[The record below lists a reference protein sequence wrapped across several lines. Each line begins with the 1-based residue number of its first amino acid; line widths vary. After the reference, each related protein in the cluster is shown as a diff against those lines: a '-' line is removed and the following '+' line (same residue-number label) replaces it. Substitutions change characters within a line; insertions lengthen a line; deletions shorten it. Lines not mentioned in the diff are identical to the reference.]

1 MAEGLSPVGESTK
14 SYAELRME
22 TNMVRTVTW
31 WHVFFIAAGV
41 PALVLFNLG
50 SISALTGPVAPLAW
64 TISMIIGFIDCFIYA
79 EIAGLHPRKSGG
91 TAVHGATAWIR
102 YSQYTAPLSLWC
114 NWVAW
119 SPVLA
124 IGSGLAAGYL
134 LSIFFA
140 PDASINTWQITL
152 VHFDNLGANGLD
164 IRINATF
171 IIGALILLA
180 VWNIQHYG
188 ILRTARIQVIL
199 TLGSLIPLLV
209 VTIVPIFQ
217 GSVVMSNFSPFAP
230 IVNYEPLQYAWN
242 HLGWQY
248 FFGALFIAA
257 WCTYGFETA
266 VCYMSEFK
274 NPGKDMS
281 KAIIWS
287 GVFCLFVYILVPFVF
302 QGVLGTEA
310 MLAPDIYSGAG
321 IGLALASMMGAG
333 AAVTKILVVLLVFT
347 LLLAIMTAMSGSSRT
362 IFQGGQDGW
371 LPKYLAH
378 LNDHHVP
385 TYAMWTDLTFNLIL
399 LLMSDYIFILAASNV
414 NYLIFNFLN
423 LNAGWIH
430 RIDNAKVPRPYKVPM
445 PLFIAGVAMAYVNV
459 WLMGSGAN
467 VWGKNTLL
475 IGWIAA
481 LIAIPV
487 FLFRHYVTDKG
498 KFPDH
503 MLGDLVLEGQTEL
516 GPKKAG
522 AWPYVAIAVGFA
534 IMFTG
539 YWFFGRY

>member
-1 MAEGLSPVGESTK
+1 MAEGLSPTGTK
-14 SYAELRME
+14 SYAETRLE
-22 TNMVRTVTW
+22 TNMVRTVSW
-31 WHVFFIAAGV
+31 WHVFFIAAGC
-41 PALVLFNLG
+41 PALVLFSLG
-50 SISALTGPVAPLAW
+50 GISAIDGPVAPLIW

-102 YSQYTAPLSLWC
+102 YSQYTAPMSLWC

-140 PDASINTWQITL
+140 PDATINTWQITL
-152 VHFDNLGANGLD
+152 VHISSLGANGLD
-164 IRINATF
+164 IRINAQF

-188 ILRTARIQVIL
+188 ILRTAKIQTLL
-199 TLGSLIPLLV
+199 TLGALTPLLI

-230 IVNYEPLQYAWN
+230 IVNYEPLQFAWN

-248 FFGALFIAA
+248 FWGGLFIAA

-274 NPGKDMS
+274 DPKRDMS
-281 KAIIWS
+281 RAIIRS
-287 GVFCLFVYILVPFVF
+287 GFFCLFVFILVPFVF
-302 QGVLGTEA
+302 QGVLGTNA
-310 MLAPDIYSGAG
+310 MLAPGIYSGAG
-321 IGLALASMMGAG
+321 IGAALASMLHVGK
-333 AAVTKILVVLLVFT
+333 VLTDILVVLLVFT

-371 LPKYLAH
+371 LPKYLSH

-399 LLMSDYIFILAASNV
+399 LLMSDYVFILAASNV

-430 RIDNAKVPRPYKVPM
+430 RVDNGKVPRPYRAPA
-445 PLFIAGVAMAYVNV
+445 PLFYAGIAMAYVNV

-467 VWGKNTLL
+467 VYGKNTLL
-475 IGWIAA
+475 VGWIAA
-481 LIAIPV
+481 LISIPV
-487 FLFRHYVTDKG
+487 FLWRHYVTDKG
-498 KFPDH
+498 KFPEH

-516 GPKKAG
+516 GPTRAG
-522 AWPYVAIAVGFA
+522 IWPYVAIACGLAV
-534 IMFTG
+534 MLTG
-539 YWFFGRY
+539 YLTFGRY

>member
-1 MAEGLSPVGESTK
+1 M
-14 SYAELRME
+14 
-22 TNMVRTVTW
+22 
-31 WHVFFIAAGV
+31 
-41 PALVLFNLG
+41 
-50 SISALTGPVAPLAW
+50 
-64 TISMIIGFIDCFIYA
+64 
-79 EIAGLHPRKSGG
+79 
-91 TAVHGATAWIR
+91 
-102 YSQYTAPLSLWC
+102 SLWC

-140 PDASINTWQITL
+140 PDASINTWQRHAGRPRLPRRLAWTL
-152 VHFDNLGANGLD
+152 
-164 IRINATF
+164 RINAQF
-171 IIGALILLA
+171 IIGAAHPAGRVEHPALRHPADGTIQIAPHHRHADPAAARDDRPDLPGQRRDEQLLA
-180 VWNIQHYG
+180 VRADQRLVDTDAGW
-188 ILRTARIQVIL
+188 
-199 TLGSLIPLLV
+199 TL
-209 VTIVPIFQ
+209 F
-217 GSVVMSNFSPFAP
+217 
-230 IVNYEPLQYAWN
+230 
-242 HLGWQY
+242 LG
-248 FFGALFIAA
+248 AMFIAA
-257 WCTYGFETA
+257 WSTYGFETA

-287 GVFCLFVYILVPFVF
+287 GVFCIVVFILVPFVF

-321 IGLALASMMGAG
+321 IGAALAGMVHAG
-333 AAVTKILVVLLVFT
+333 AVVTKVLVVLLVFT

-378 LNDHHVP
+378 LNNHHVP

-399 LLMSDYIFILAASNV
+399 LLMSDYMFVLAVSNV

-430 RIDNAKVPRPYKVPM
+430 RIDNAKVPRPYKAPM
-445 PLFIAGVAMAYVNV
+445 PLFVAGVSMAYVNV
-459 WLMGSGAN
+459 FLMGSGAN
-467 VWGKNTLL
+467 VWGKSTLL
-475 IGWIAA
+475 LGWIAA

-487 FLFRHYVTDKG
+487 FLYRHYVTDKG

-503 MLGDLVLEGQTEL
+503 MLGDLVLEGETEL
-516 GPKKAG
+516 GPTKAG
-522 AWPYVAIAVGFA
+522 VLPYVAIAC
-534 IMFTG
+534 
-539 YWFFGRY
+539 WPGRHDDRLVVLRSLIGIAARQPGQAARSATTQSGRGGGSSPPPRHGHRLGQADAR

>member
-1 MAEGLSPVGESTK
+1 MADEPQRVTPTK

-22 TNMVRTVTW
+22 TNMVRTVSW

-41 PALVLFNLG
+41 PSLVLFSMG
-50 SISALTGPVAPLAW
+50 GISALTGPVAILAW
-64 TISMIIGFIDCFIYA
+64 SLSMLIGFIDCFIYA

-102 YSQYTAPLSLWC
+102 YSKYTAPMSLWC

-134 LSIFFA
+134 LSIFYA
-140 PDASINTWQITL
+140 PDATINTWNVTL
-152 VHFDNLGANGLD
+152 VNLGFLKEGLEL
-164 IRINATF
+164 RINATF
-171 IIGALILLA
+171 IIGAIILLA

-188 ILRTARIQVIL
+188 ILRTARIQLIL
-199 TLGSLIPLLV
+199 TIAGLLPLLL
-209 VTIVPIFQ
+209 VTVIPILQ
-217 GSVVMSNFSPFAP
+217 GSVVMSNFSPFVP
-230 IVNYEPLQYAWN
+230 INGSWN
-242 HLGWQY
+242 HEGWTLFLG
-248 FFGALFIAA
+248 AMFIAA
-257 WCTYGFETA
+257 WSTYGFETA

-287 GVFCLFVYILVPFVF
+287 GVFCMFVFILVPFVF
-302 QGVLGTEA
+302 QGVLGTKA
-310 MLAPDIYSGAG
+310 MLDPGIYSGLG
-321 IGLALASMMGAG
+321 VGDALASMVHAG
-333 AAVTKILVVLLVFT
+333 AFITKLLVVALVLT

-371 LPKYLAH
+371 LPKYLSH
-378 LNDHHVP
+378 LNKHHIP
-385 TYAMWTDLTFNLIL
+385 TYAMWTDLGFNLIL
-399 LLMSDYIFILAASNV
+399 LLMSDYVFVLAVSNV

-430 RIDNAKVPRPYKVPM
+430 RIDNAKVPRPYKAPM
-445 PLFIAGVAMAYVNV
+445 VLFVLGVAMAYVNAF
-459 WLMGSGAN
+459 LMGAGAN
-467 VWGKNTLL
+467 VWGSSTLL
-475 IGWIAA
+475 LGWIAA
-481 LIAIPV
+481 LISIPV
-487 FLFRHYVTDKG
+487 FLYRHYVTDKG

-516 GPKKAG
+516 GPTKAG
-522 AWPYVAIAVGFA
+522 VLPYVAIACGLAV
-534 IMFTG
+534 MMTG
-539 YWFFGRY
+539 WYFFGR

>member
-1 MAEGLSPVGESTK
+1 MAEGLSPVGSK
-14 SYAELRME
+14 SYAEMRLE
-22 TNMVRTVTW
+22 TNMVRTVSW

-41 PALVLFNLG
+41 PALVLFSMG
-50 SISALTGPVAPLAW
+50 GIAAITGPVAPLAW
-64 TISMIIGFIDCFIYA
+64 TISMIIGFIDCFMYA

-102 YSQYTAPLSLWC
+102 YSQFTAPLSLWC

-140 PDASINTWQITL
+140 PDSTINTWQITL
-152 VHFDNLGANGLD
+152 FHTNALGANGLD
-164 IRINATF
+164 VRINATF

-188 ILRTARIQVIL
+188 ILRTARIQVVL
-199 TLGSLIPLLV
+199 TLGTLIPLLV
-209 VTIVPIFQ
+209 VTVIPVLQ

-230 IVNYEPLQYAWN
+230 IVNYEPLQYAWS

-248 FFGALFIAA
+248 FWGALFIAA
-257 WCTYGFETA
+257 WSTYGFETA

-274 NPGKDMS
+274 DPGRDMS

-287 GVFCLFVYILVPFVF
+287 GVFCLFVFIFVPFVF

-321 IGLALASMMGAG
+321 IGAALAGMMHAG
-333 AAVTKILVVLLVFT
+333 EVVTDIFVVLLVFT

-378 LNDHHVP
+378 LNEHHVP

-399 LLMSDYIFILAASNV
+399 LLMSDYVFVLAASNV

-430 RIDNAKVPRPYKVPM
+430 RVDNGRVPRPYKAPW
-445 PLFIAGVAMAYVNV
+445 PLFILGVSMAYVNV
-459 WLMGSGAN
+459 WLMGAGAN
-467 VWGKNTLL
+467 VYGKNTLL
-475 IGWIAA
+475 VGWIAA

-487 FLFRHYVTDKG
+487 YLYRHYVTDKG
-498 KFPDH
+498 QFPDH
-503 MLGDLVLEGQTEL
+503 MLGDLVLEGETEL
-516 GPKKAG
+516 GPKRAG
-522 AWPYVAIAVGFA
+522 IWPYVAVACGFA
-534 IMFTG
+534 VMFTG
-539 YWFFGRY
+539 YFLFGRY

>member
-1 MAEGLSPVGESTK
+1 MADDFPTGGGPTPVNK

-41 PALVLFNLG
+41 PALVLFSMG
-50 SISALTGPVAPLAW
+50 GISSLTGPTAVLAW
-64 TISMIIGFIDCFIYA
+64 GLSMLIGFIDCFIYA

-102 YSQYTAPLSLWC
+102 YSKYTAPMSLWC

-134 LSIFFA
+134 LSVFFA
-140 PDASINTWQITL
+140 ADASINTWSVTL
-152 VHFDNLGANGLD
+152 VDLGFLKDGLEL
-164 IRINATF
+164 RINATF
-171 IIGALILLA
+171 IIGAIILLA
-180 VWNIQHYG
+180 VWNLQHYG
-188 ILRTARIQVIL
+188 ILRTAKIQTLL
-199 TLGSLIPLLV
+199 TVGTLLPLLL
-209 VTIVPIFQ
+209 VTIIPIFQ
-217 GSVVMSNFSPFAP
+217 GSVVMDNFSPFVP
-230 IVNYEPLQYAWN
+230 INGAWDKEGWTLF
-242 HLGWQY
+242 LG
-248 FFGALFIAA
+248 AMFIAA
-257 WCTYGFETA
+257 WSTYGFETA

-274 NPGKDMS
+274 NPGRDMS

-287 GVFCLFVYILVPFVF
+287 GVFCIVVFIAVPFVF
-302 QGVLGTEA
+302 QGVLGTDA

-321 IGLALASMMGAG
+321 IGAALASMVGAG
-333 AAVTKILVVLLVFT
+333 AFLTKVIVVLLVFT

-371 LPKYLAH
+371 LPKYLSH
-378 LNDHHVP
+378 LNKHHVP

-399 LLMSDYIFILAASNV
+399 LLMSDYVFVLAVSNV

-445 PLFIAGVAMAYVNV
+445 PLFVAGVAMAYVNAF
-459 WLMGSGAN
+459 LMGSGAN
-467 VWGKNTLL
+467 VWGSSTLL
-475 IGWIAA
+475 LGWIAA
-481 LIAIPV
+481 LISIPI
-487 FLFRHYVTDKG
+487 FLYRHYVTDKG

-503 MLGDLVLEGQTEL
+503 MLADLVLEGETEL
-516 GPKKAG
+516 QAKKAG
-522 AWPYVAIAVGFA
+522 VLPYVAIVAGLAV
-534 IMFTG
+534 MLTG
-539 YWFFGRY
+539 WYIFGR

>member
-1 MAEGLSPVGESTK
+1 MADELKTVSK
-14 SYAELRME
+14 SYAEMRLE
-22 TNMVRTVTW
+22 TNMVRTVSW

-41 PALVLFNLG
+41 PALVLFSMG
-50 SISALTGPVAPLAW
+50 GISSLTGPTAVLAW
-64 TISMIIGFIDCFIYA
+64 GLSMLIGFIDCFIYA

-102 YSQYTAPLSLWC
+102 YSKYTAPMSLWC

-134 LSIFFA
+134 LSVFFA
-140 PDASINTWQITL
+140 PEASINTWNVTL
-152 VHFDNLGANGLD
+152 VDLGFLKEGLEL
-164 IRINATF
+164 RINATF
-171 IIGALILLA
+171 IIGAIILLA

-188 ILRTARIQVIL
+188 ILRTAKIQTLL
-199 TLGSLIPLLV
+199 TIGTLLPLLL

-217 GSVVMSNFSPFAP
+217 GSVVMDNFSPFVP
-230 IVNYEPLQYAWN
+230 INGAWDKEGWTLF
-242 HLGWQY
+242 LG
-248 FFGALFIAA
+248 AMFIAA
-257 WCTYGFETA
+257 WSTYGFETA

-274 NPGKDMS
+274 NPGRDMS

-287 GVFCLFVYILVPFVF
+287 GVFCFVVFVSVPFVF
-302 QGVLGTEA
+302 QGVLGTEY
-310 MLAPDIYSGAG
+310 MLSPDIYSGAG
-321 IGLALASMMGAG
+321 IGAALASMVGAG
-333 AAVTKILVVLLVFT
+333 AFLTKVIVVLLVFT

-378 LNDHHVP
+378 LNNHKVP

-399 LLMSDYIFILAASNV
+399 LLMSDYVFVLAVSNV

-430 RIDNAKVPRPYKVPM
+430 RIDNAKVPRPYKAPM
-445 PLFIAGVAMAYVNV
+445 PLFILGVSMAYVNAF
-459 WLMGSGAN
+459 LMGAGAN
-467 VWGKNTLL
+467 VWGSSTLL
-475 IGWIAA
+475 IGWIGA
-481 LIAIPV
+481 LISIPI
-487 FLFRHYVTDKG
+487 FLYRHYITDKG

-503 MLGDLVLEGQTEL
+503 MLGDLVLEGETEL
-516 GPKKAG
+516 GPTKAG
-522 AWPYVAIAVGFA
+522 VLPYVAIAAGLAVMLTGWA
-534 IMFTG
+534 I
-539 YWFFGRY
+539 FGR

>member
-1 MAEGLSPVGESTK
+1 MADEQKSPTR
-14 SYAELRME
+14 SYAEQRMD
-22 TNMVRTVTW
+22 TNMVRTVSW
-31 WHVFFIAAGV
+31 VHVFFIAAGV
-41 PALVLFNLG
+41 PALVLFSMG
-50 SISALTGPVAPLAW
+50 GVSALTGPVAPLAW

-140 PDASINTWQITL
+140 PDSSVNTWQITL
-152 VHFDNLGANGLD
+152 FHIQSLGANGLD
-164 IRINATF
+164 VRINATF

-188 ILRTARIQVIL
+188 ILRTAKIQVIL
-199 TLGSLIPLLV
+199 TLGTLIPLLV

-230 IVNYEPLQYAWN
+230 IVNSAPLQYAWT

-257 WCTYGFETA
+257 WSTYGFETA

-281 KAIIWS
+281 RAIIWS
-287 GVFCLFVYILVPFVF
+287 GVFCLFVFILVPFVF
-302 QGVLGTEA
+302 QGVLGTNA

-321 IGLALASMMGAG
+321 IGAALAGMMGVG
-333 AAVTKILVVLLVFT
+333 TVLTKILVVLLVFT

-371 LPKYLAH
+371 LPKYLSH

-430 RIDNAKVPRPYKVPM
+430 RVDNAHVPRPYKAPW
-445 PLFIAGVAMAYVNV
+445 PLFYGGVAMAYVNTF
-459 WLMGSGAN
+459 LMGAGAN
-467 VWGKNTLL
+467 VWGHNTLL

-503 MLGDLVLEGQTEL
+503 MLGDLILEGETEL
-516 GPKKAG
+516 RPKRAG
-522 AWPYVAIAVGFA
+522 IWPYVAVAAGFA
-534 IMFTG
+534 VMFTG
-539 YWFFGRY
+539 YFTFGRY

>member
-1 MAEGLSPVGESTK
+1 MAEGLSPVEKTTK
-14 SYAELRME
+14 SYAESRME
-22 TNMVRTVTW
+22 TNMVRTVSW
-31 WHVFFIAAGV
+31 WHVFFIAAGC
-41 PALVLFNLG
+41 PALVLFSMG
-50 SISALTGPVAPLAW
+50 GIAAVTGPVAPLVW
-64 TISMIIGFIDCFIYA
+64 TISMAIGFIDCFIYA

-102 YSQYTAPLSLWC
+102 YSKYTAPLSLWC

-140 PDASINTWQITL
+140 PDATINTWQITL
-152 VHFDNLGANGLD
+152 FHFNSLGANGLD
-164 IRINATF
+164 VRINATF

-188 ILRTARIQVIL
+188 ILRTAKIQVLL
-199 TLGSLIPLLV
+199 TLGTLIPLLV
-209 VTIVPIFQ
+209 VTIVPVFQ
-217 GSVVMSNFSPFAP
+217 GSIVMSNFSPFAP
-230 IVNYEPLQYAWN
+230 IVNYAPLQFAWT

-248 FFGALFIAA
+248 FWGALFIAA
-257 WCTYGFETA
+257 WSTYGFETA

-281 KAIIWS
+281 RAIIWS
-287 GVFCLFVYILVPFVF
+287 GVFCLFVFILVPFVF

-321 IGLALASMMGAG
+321 IGAALASMMHAG
-333 AAVTKILVVLLVFT
+333 TVVTKILVVLLVFT

-378 LNDHHVP
+378 LNEHHVP

-399 LLMSDYIFILAASNV
+399 LLMSDYVFILAASNV

-430 RIDNAKVPRPYKVPM
+430 RVDNGKVPRPYRAPA
-445 PLFIAGVAMAYVNV
+445 PLFYAGIAMAYVNV

-467 VWGKNTLL
+467 VYGKNTLL
-475 IGWIAA
+475 VGWIAA

-487 FLFRHYVTDKG
+487 FLYRHYVTDKG

-503 MLGDLVLEGQTEL
+503 MLGDLILEGQTEL
-516 GPKKAG
+516 GPKRAG
-522 AWPYVAIAVGFA
+522 VWPYVAVACGFA
-534 IMFTG
+534 VMLTG
-539 YWFFGRY
+539 YFTFGRY